1 MRQGKFQS
9 GIEQGGCD
17 DCAVGQH
24 QDETGKRCK
33 ACTAGRYRWQRC
45 AHCTACGLHTQPI
58 STIHSAAPSA
68 VPSVVNAKACLGM
81 YCVSAG
87 SRQGV
92 AGTQAVK
99 HVISARTPT
108 LWVPGVQ
115 EPQWLQQVADQTAQP
130 SCKDARVCSVQEF
143 ETVAPT
149 AITDRRCSS
158 HTTCKSDEF
167 ESTAAGARHDRVCIK
182 HEVCDLNTHWI
193 SRRAGRFHDRECK
206 RQTHCGAGQRM
217 AAEATRFAD
226 RVCVPC
232 DENSFKPHA
241 GDSDCLKCPK
251 GFKARAD
258 RLSCQAVQCS
268 HVTCRHEEHQC
279 SRFNRDPTARGRG
292 KFQFGFDAEE
302 CDGRTHRS
310 IRVMHDGAL
319 QHLCRITAKTPYD
332 CPMWVRAVMATT
344 AVWVS

>member
-1 MRQGKFQS
+1 MRLKRTVSLAAVAVAAALSAGCPLGHAKGVDGTQGCEAC
-9 GIEQGGCD
+9 GIGTYADALGSKACKN
-17 DCAVGQH
+17 CNGFSKW
-24 QDETGKRCK
+24 QDE
-33 ACTAGRYRWQRC
+33 
-45 AHCTACGLHTQPI
+45 
-58 STIHSAAPSA
+58 
-68 VPSVVNAKACLGM
+68 
-81 YCVSAG
+81 
-87 SRQGV
+87 
-92 AGTQAVK
+92 
-99 HVISARTPT
+99 
-108 LWVPGVQ
+108 
-115 EPQWLQQVADQTAQP
+115 TAQP
-130 SCKDARVCSVQEF
+130 SCKNARVCSVQEY

-149 AITDRRCSS
+149 AITDRSCSA

-167 ESTAAGARHDRVCIK
+167 ESTVAGARHDRVCVK
-182 HEVCDLNTHWI
+182 HEVCDLKTHWI
-193 SRRAGRFHDRECK
+193 SRPAGQFHDRKCE

-217 AAEATRFAD
+217 AADASRFAD

-241 GDSDCLKCPK
+241 GDSDCLQCPK

-258 RLSCQAVQCS
+258 RLSCRAVQCS

-292 KFQFGFDAEE
+292 KFRFAFDGEE

-332 CPMWVRAVMATT
+332 CPMLEFPCRNGHHCGMGVVTGDKSKCEC
-344 AVWVS
+344 VPNKPLQP